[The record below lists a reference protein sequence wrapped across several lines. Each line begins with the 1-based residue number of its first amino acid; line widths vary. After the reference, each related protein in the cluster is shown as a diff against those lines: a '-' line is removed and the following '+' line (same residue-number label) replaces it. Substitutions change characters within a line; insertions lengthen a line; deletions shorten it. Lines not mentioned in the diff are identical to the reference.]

1 MQLDMA
7 RITHA
12 VPLSVAFGSDP
23 RLFPCLHWQ
32 TVTQDGRKSSSQ
44 SALVN
49 RVPAGLYAG
58 CEYNSCWHNRSE
70 VIEAIKICAKTNAS
84 LGLSYDPWSS
94 FWTSDPTVRG
104 KQQACCEQHTSLSL
118 NKLV

>member
-1 MQLDMA
+1 MLC
-7 RITHA
+7 
-12 VPLSVAFGSDP
+12 S
-23 RLFPCLHWQ
+23 
-32 TVTQDGRKSSSQ
+32 
-44 SALVN
+44 
-49 RVPAGLYAG
+49 VPAGLYAG

-104 KQQACCEQHTSLSL
+104 KQQACCEQIPCHIHFVNNLSYL
-118 NKLV
+118 L